1 MAATKARSRSSTAAK
16 SNGVATR
23 AKDAGD
29 AVVSIAHRSTGPAL
43 AAGAAA
49 AGFAGGLLIGSRVT
63 AVRGLFGRRRPG
75 AVVALAAGA
84 RRAAT
89 MAGKASNTADDIR
102 AIREQLENANR
113 RSPIEV
119 VLDGLTHRPRTGLSS
134 GHVARSGH
142 RR

>member
-1 MAATKARSRSSTAAK
+1 MAATKTRSRTSTAVK
-16 SNGVATR
+16 RSNGVVTR

-29 AVVSIAHRSTGPAL
+29 TVASIAQRSTGPAL

-49 AGFAGGLLIGSRVT
+49 AGLAGGLLIGSRVT
-63 AVRGLFGRRRPG
+63 PGRRLFGRRRSG
-75 AVVALAAGA
+75 AAVALASGA
-84 RRAAT
+84 RRAAA

-119 VLDGLTHRPRTGLSS
+119 VLDGLTHRPGTG
-134 GHVARSGH
+134 
-142 RR
+142 RRERQLG

>member
-1 MAATKARSRSSTAAK
+1 MAATKSRSRTSTAVK
-16 SNGVATR
+16 RSNGVVTR

-29 AVVSIAHRSTGPAL
+29 TVASIAQRSTRPAL

-49 AGFAGGLLIGSRVT
+49 AGLAGGLLIGSRVT
-63 AVRGLFGRRRPG
+63 SGRRLLGRRRSR
-75 AVVALAAGA
+75 AVVALASGA
-84 RRAAT
+84 RRAAA

-119 VLDGLTHRPRTGLSS
+119 VLDGLTHRPGTGKRNRQL
-134 GHVARSGH
+134 G
-142 RR
+142 

>member
-1 MAATKARSRSSTAAK
+1 MAATKSRSRTSTAVK
-16 SNGVATR
+16 RSNGVVTR

-29 AVVSIAHRSTGPAL
+29 TVASIAQRSTGPAL

-49 AGFAGGLLIGSRVT
+49 AGLAGGLLIGSRVT
-63 AVRGLFGRRRPG
+63 SGRRLFGRRRSH
-75 AVVALAAGA
+75 AVVALASGA
-84 RRAAT
+84 RRAAA

-119 VLDGLTHRPRTGLSS
+119 VLDGLTHRPGTGKRERQL
-134 GHVARSGH
+134 G
-142 RR
+142 

>member
-1 MAATKARSRSSTAAK
+1 MAATKARSRTSTAVK
-16 SNGVATR
+16 RSNGVVTR

-29 AVVSIAHRSTGPAL
+29 TVASIAQRSTGPVL

-49 AGFAGGLLIGSRVT
+49 AGLAGGLLIGSRVT
-63 AVRGLFGRRRPG
+63 SGRRLFGRRRSR
-75 AVVALAAGA
+75 AVALASGA
-84 RRAAT
+84 RRAAA

-119 VLDGLTHRPRTGLSS
+119 VLDGLTHRPGTGKRKRQL
-134 GHVARSGH
+134 G
-142 RR
+142 